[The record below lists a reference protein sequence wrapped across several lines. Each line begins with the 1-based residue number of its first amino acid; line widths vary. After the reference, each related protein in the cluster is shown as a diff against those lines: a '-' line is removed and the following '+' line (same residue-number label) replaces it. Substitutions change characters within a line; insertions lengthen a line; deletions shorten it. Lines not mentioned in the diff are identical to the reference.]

1 MNIIKDIAASS
12 AVEWGTIAE
21 KIDENFSEVEES
33 VASAGISKDIS
44 EAILD
49 CFANVAWIDEN
60 GMNRYNALKGLLFPI
75 VSITAE
81 FTQGNKTIFED
92 QGLEVLKKTLTVTAV
107 YKDGTTM
114 TVDEYTLSG
123 EMTAGVSTI
132 TVSYEG
138 KTTTFDVNVT
148 AFELPEGYVR
158 YGYIEK
164 KTTSA
169 TRVNYTNFIYLK
181 AYDDMNLLSMEADLG
196 VKPNITDLD
205 GSAYMGAR
213 LASGSGYPYYGAYLQ
228 NDTTTHYKLNVMLR
242 GSVKK
247 TPIPIGTTRIN
258 LEISNPEVSPFT
270 VNANNIVSEAE
281 WTTSPTIPYGMCLF
295 NNIPNGNTSTFY
307 INTNARIGDIIFRD
321 SNGVC
326 VGYYTP
332 VVYNGVIGMYD
343 QISKALYTTSN
354 ANATTISSSSCYY
367 AVGNW

>member
-21 KIDENFSEVEES
+21 KIDENFSEVEDS

-44 EAILD
+44 DAILD

-138 KTTTFDVNVT
+138 KSATFDVNVT
-148 AFELPEGYVR
+148 SFTLPEGCER
-158 YGYIEK
+158 YDFIEK
-164 KTTSA
+164 KTTNN

-181 AYDDMNLLSMEADLG
+181 AYEDINLLSMEADLG
-196 VKPNITDLD
+196 RKPSISSLD
-205 GSAYMGAR
+205 GAGYMGAR
-213 LASGSGYPYYGAYLQ
+213 LASGGSYPFYGVYWQ
-228 NDTTTHYKLNVMLR
+228 NDTTTHYILNVMLR
-242 GSVKK
+242 GVMR
-247 TPIPIGTTRIN
+247 TTNIPVSTTRVK
-258 LEISNPEVSPFT
+258 LEIKNPEVSPFT
-270 VNANNIVSEAE
+270 VNVNGIVSETE
-281 WTTSPTIPYGMCLF
+281 WTSSPTIPYGMCLF

-307 INTNARIGDIIFRD
+307 INTNARIGDIIFRKAD
-321 SNGVC
+321 GEC

-332 VVYNGVIGMYD
+332 VLYNGVIGMYD
-343 QISKALYTTSN
+343 QISKALYATSN
-354 ANATTISSSSCYY
+354 ANATTVSSSSCYY